1 MRDFDELY
9 RECTSKKMNDF
20 VEFNANG
27 SGWILD
33 RVAFTQIHMYNYKP
47 I

>member
-1 MRDFDELY
+1 MVRYITLNT
-9 RECTSKKMNDF
+9 ECISKIMNDF

-33 RVAFTQIHMYNYKP
+33 RVAFTSIHMYNYQT